1 MAFHHTQNKAVCIVE
16 VELDQQIELLQRDS
30 TLQVVLCGEKAPT
43 RGSEL
48 AAGLD
53 LYAYGDHTIPAKGRA
68 PIRTGVAIKLLP
80 GTYGR
85 VASRSGLAFK
95 QGIDVK
101 AGVID
106 RDYTGEIRVLLANS
120 LDVEAQIKDGDRIA
134 QLIVERIANV
144 DVEIVDS
151 LEETAR
157 GTQGFGSTGT

>member
-1 MAFHHTQNKAVCIVE
+1 M
-16 VELDQQIELLQRDS
+16 
-30 TLQVVLCGEKAPT
+30 
-43 RGSEL
+43 
-48 AAGLD
+48 
-53 LYAYGDHTIPAKGRA
+53 
-68 PIRTGVAIKLLP
+68 
-80 GTYGR
+80 
-85 VASRSGLAFK
+85 
-95 QGIDVK
+95 K

-106 RDYTGEIRVLLANS
+106 RNYTGEIRVLLANS

>member
-1 MAFHHTQNKAVCIVE
+1 M
-16 VELDQQIELLQRDS
+16 
-30 TLQVVLCGEKAPT
+30 
-43 RGSEL
+43 
-48 AAGLD
+48 
-53 LYAYGDHTIPAKGRA
+53 
-68 PIRTGVAIKLLP
+68 
-80 GTYGR
+80 
-85 VASRSGLAFK
+85 
-95 QGIDVK
+95 K

>member
-1 MAFHHTQNKAVCIVE
+1 M
-16 VELDQQIELLQRDS
+16 
-30 TLQVVLCGEKAPT
+30 
-43 RGSEL
+43 
-48 AAGLD
+48 
-53 LYAYGDHTIPAKGRA
+53 
-68 PIRTGVAIKLLP
+68 
-80 GTYGR
+80 
-85 VASRSGLAFK
+85 
-95 QGIDVK
+95 K

-120 LDVEAQIKDGDRIA
+120 LDVEAKIKDGDRIA